1 MNRRLFLMAML
12 ALGLCACAP
21 GSDSSGNLVRLGW
34 AGSPDALNPGTAVL
48 AQAYAIF
55 GLVYDALY
63 VLELDGSFS
72 PYLVAGREVSEDRK
86 TWTFRIRSDMRFH
99 DGHPLTA
106 HDVVFSLRLYHR
118 HAEFPLLHSY
128 TRHFAHIHA
137 PDDSTVVLELT
148 ESIPNVESQ
157 LTFLWILPKH
167 IWEGRDAVGF
177 DNAGLIG
184 SGPFKRAGYRQNA
197 FVHLSVNEGHPLAP
211 RHIEGVIFQTFANQ
225 DALVQ
230 AIRTGQV
237 DAILEM
243 PFTAV
248 SGLRTQ
254 PGIEVVSGTPVQP
267 ETTNILINQLAPEH
281 VPDAASG
288 HPALRDRRVRRALA
302 MAVDKQRM
310 IDVVLLGLGRPGL
323 TLIPE
328 GLGDWYNR
336 DLMDYPYDVEQAKSL
351 LNEAGYRDRDGD
363 GVREMPDGRPLSFRV
378 NWPTDSPISPRLA
391 RMLADMWTAIGVQ
404 TQLQALDPDALTAT
418 CCPAFD
424 YDVIVWGWTTASD
437 PGFLLD
443 VMTSRGITTGANE
456 TGYANAEYDAL
467 YGQQATELNP
477 EQRRRIVY
485 DMQRLVHE
493 DVVYIVPFYPM
504 AVQAYRTDRFSGWVT
519 QTPRLGLETAQA
531 LSALVPVK

>member
-1 MNRRLFLMAML
+1 M
-12 ALGLCACAP
+12 
-21 GSDSSGNLVRLGW
+21 
-34 AGSPDALNPGTAVL
+34 L
-48 AQAYAIF
+48 AQAYTIF

-63 VLELDGSFS
+63 ALELDGSFS
-72 PYLVAGREVSEDRK
+72 PRLVENRTLSDDRK
-86 TWTFRIRSDMRFH
+86 TWTFHIRSDMRFH

-106 HDVVFSLRLYHR
+106 HDVAFSLNLYHR
-118 HAEFPLLHSY
+118 HAAFPLLHSY

-137 PDDSTVVLELT
+137 PDDHTVLLELT
-148 ESIPNVESQ
+148 EPIPNIESQ

-167 IWEGRDAVGF
+167 IWEGRDAIGF

-197 FVHLSVNEGHPLAP
+197 FVHLSVHEEHPLAP

-248 SGLRTQ
+248 SSLRAH
-254 PGIEVVSGTPVQP
+254 PGIQVVSGTPVQP

-281 VPDAASG
+281 LPDDSAGSG
-288 HPALRDRRVRRALA
+288 HPALRDRRVRRALS

-336 DLMDYPYDVEQAKSL
+336 DLVDYPFDVEGARAL
-351 LNEAGYRDRDGD
+351 LTEAGYRDRNGI
-363 GVREMPDGRPLSFRV
+363 REMPDGRPLNFRV
-378 NWPTDSPISPRLA
+378 SWPTDSPIAPRLA
-391 RMLADMWTAIGVQ
+391 RMLTDMWAAIGVQ
-404 TQLQALDPDALTAT
+404 TRLQAMDPDALTAT

-424 YDVIVWGWTTASD
+424 YDIILWGWTTASD

-443 VMTSRGITTGANE
+443 VMTSRGIATGANE
-456 TGYANAEYDAL
+456 TGYANPEYDAL
-467 YGQQATELNP
+467 YGQQATELDP

-485 DMQRLVHE
+485 EMQRLVHG

-504 AVQAYRTDRFSGWVT
+504 AVQAYRTDRFSGWMT
-519 QTPRLGLETAQA
+519 QTPRLGMETAQA
-531 LSALVPVK
+531 LSALVPAK